1 VLAEI
6 LDDFSRWQTKADIA
20 DAKASANS
28 AEAIAREL
36 RAQVDRLQRQV
47 DQLRLALMAI
57 SEIAQTRFGV
67 TDVQVL
73 EKMTEI
79 DLRDGQ
85 LDGRLTSPAANCPEC
100 QQRNNPRRDACLYC
114 GAAMSEKAL

>member
-1 VLAEI
+1 MLF
-6 LDDFSRWQTKADIA
+6 DFLGDVRHWPDITDAANAKIAADF
-20 DAKASANS
+20 
-28 AEAIAREL
+28 AEATAREV
-36 RAQVDRLQRQV
+36 RGQVDRLQRQV

-67 TDVQVL
+67 TDEQVL

-85 LDGRLTSPAANCPEC
+85 LDGRLTSPAATCPEC
-100 QQRNNPRRDACLYC
+100 RHVNSPHRDLCLYC

>member
-1 VLAEI
+1 MLF
-6 LDDFSRWQTKADIA
+6 DFFQDVRLWQTQSDAANAKFAAD
-20 DAKASANS
+20 S
-28 AEAIAREL
+28 AEATAREL
-36 RAQVDRLQRQV
+36 RGHVDRLQRQV

-57 SEIAQTRFGV
+57 SEIAQTLFGV
-67 TDVQVL
+67 TDEQVL

-100 QQRNNPRRDACLYC
+100 RHANSPRREVCLYC